1 MSVHGKE
8 NFEAH
13 IYLDH
18 HYPPAQWNIVRG
30 VFCSPSCLE
39 ESKTHGLLS
48 ISMASMLSNE
58 TSDRLV
64 SEMWLEEVRR
74 EHYPEN
80 VSRLNGIFVFDDLD
94 SLTQLWENNSWTEHF
109 QDEYLADVG
118 VSADKSSRV
127 DSNWIADIIG
137 NDGKLLQDWEE
148 AAHNYWRGFPYP
160 NKHPVWERIVEGYIT
175 VWSMD
180 SKREAL
186 KDIEAIWPQS
196 LNILRYAVLCACY
209 GSLDG
214 QTFPIVFTK
223 EDRIELVYCLRLVQ
237 RGDQEF
243 INSLNAF
250 IEINPQFNCGIHCE
264 GKEQMPDLRG
274 YSRVI
279 TSESA
284 GGFGDFVKHVLQI
297 KKDYLKSTGI

>member
-1 MSVHGKE
+1 M
-8 NFEAH
+8 
-13 IYLDH
+13 
-18 HYPPAQWNIVRG
+18 
-30 VFCSPSCLE
+30 
-39 ESKTHGLLS
+39 
-48 ISMASMLSNE
+48 
-58 TSDRLV
+58 
-64 SEMWLEEVRR
+64 
-74 EHYPEN
+74 
-80 VSRLNGIFVFDDLD
+80 
-94 SLTQLWENNSWTEHF
+94 
-109 QDEYLADVG
+109 
-118 VSADKSSRV
+118 
-127 DSNWIADIIG
+127 IADIIG

>member
-1 MSVHGKE
+1 
-8 NFEAH
+8 
-13 IYLDH
+13 
-18 HYPPAQWNIVRG
+18 
-30 VFCSPSCLE
+30 
-39 ESKTHGLLS
+39 
-48 ISMASMLSNE
+48 MLSNE

-94 SLTQLWENNSWTEHF
+94 SLAQLWDNNNWGEHF

-137 NDGKLLQDWEE
+137 HDGKLLHGWEE
-148 AAHNYWRGFPYP
+148 AAHNYWQGAQYP
-160 NKHPVWERIVEGYIT
+160 NKNPVWERIIEGHIT

-180 SKREAL
+180 SKLEAL

-196 LNILRYAVLCACY
+196 LNILRYAVLCAGY

-214 QTFPIVFTK
+214 QTFPIVLTK

-237 RGDQEF
+237 RGDHEF
-243 INSLNAF
+243 IDSLNEF
-250 IEINPQFNCGIHCE
+250 IENNPHFNCGIHCKGE
-264 GKEQMPDLRG
+264 ELMPDLRG

-279 TSESA
+279 TAESA
-284 GGFGDFVKHVLQI
+284 GGFGDFVKHVLKM
-297 KKDYLKSTGI
+297 KKEHLQSTGI